1 MAKCGKQARFYQETA
16 TAINKDTVIR
26 FRGDDN
32 VHARSHRKLARKV
45 FLYRKRL
52 IQKIHCAVGN
62 AESATP
68 KYRPELISVQHC
80 ARGQGISMH
89 RRGGSRQPLDLNCR
103 CSFDAWF
110 RRGEEQKVAHL
121 FSLRLHHGYADQA
134 TYPVQKCREH
144 TICPV

>member
-16 TAINKDTVIR
+16 TAINKDTVVR

-110 RRGEEQKVAHL
+110 RRAKSKK
-121 FSLRLHHGYADQA
+121 SLISSHSDYITAMPTRQPIQSRNVGS
-134 TYPVQKCREH
+134 TRSVR
-144 TICPV
+144 